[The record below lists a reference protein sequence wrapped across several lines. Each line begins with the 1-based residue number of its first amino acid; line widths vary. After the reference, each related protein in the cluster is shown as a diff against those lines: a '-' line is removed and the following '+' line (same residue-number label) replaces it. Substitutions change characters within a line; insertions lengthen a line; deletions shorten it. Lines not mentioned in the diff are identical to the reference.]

1 MFEASALEEDSSE
14 RQANLF
20 MAGLEPVLPIAYRLA
35 YGLLRRPEEAEDAVQ
50 DATLSA
56 WRHRTTFRAG
66 SEVRPWFLAIVANE
80 CRSARRSRWWS
91 MIRAVVPE
99 PISEPADDAIVAGV
113 ELRQA
118 LRAIAVDK
126 RLVLVLHWY
135 LDLPVNEIAAITG
148 LSLRGAETRLLRAT
162 NELRKRMEAHRGRR

>member
-1 MFEASALEEDSSE
+1 
-14 RQANLF
+14 
-20 MAGLEPVLPIAYRLA
+20 
-35 YGLLRRPEEAEDAVQ
+35 
-50 DATLSA
+50 
-56 WRHRTTFRAG
+56 
-66 SEVRPWFLAIVANE
+66 
-80 CRSARRSRWWS
+80 
-91 MIRAVVPE
+91 
-99 PISEPADDAIVAGV
+99 VAGV
-113 ELRQA
+113 ELRHA